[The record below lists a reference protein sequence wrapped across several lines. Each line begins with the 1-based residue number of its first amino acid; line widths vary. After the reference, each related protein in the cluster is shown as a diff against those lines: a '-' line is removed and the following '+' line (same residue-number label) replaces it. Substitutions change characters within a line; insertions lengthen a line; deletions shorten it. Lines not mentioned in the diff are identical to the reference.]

1 MESNCLMLVIILCCI
16 IFFGLAIVIFLV
28 NIYSAMKDI
37 RSRSRHILQTQE
49 DIYKAI
55 RIAQIQ
61 KGETDPDVLIRRFER
76 NQTWTLDMV
85 VKEDMGMYKKK

>member
-1 MESNCLMLVIILCCI
+1 MEYNCLTLVSILCCI
-16 IFFGLAIVIFLV
+16 IFFGIVIVLFLA
-28 NIYSAMKDI
+28 NIYSAIKDI
-37 RSRSRHILQTQE
+37 RSRSRHIMQTQE

-76 NQTWTLDMV
+76 NQTWTLDMI
-85 VKEDMGMYKKK
+85 VKEDMGLYKKK